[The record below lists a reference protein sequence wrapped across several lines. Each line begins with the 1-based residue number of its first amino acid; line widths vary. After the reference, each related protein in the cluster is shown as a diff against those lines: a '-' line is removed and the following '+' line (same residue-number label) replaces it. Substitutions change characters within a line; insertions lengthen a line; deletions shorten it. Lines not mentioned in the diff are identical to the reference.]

1 MREKWFREHIWWMS
15 FIFSL
20 LVVWVHSENTELFLG
35 EMGRESLVYSVEN
48 FFAQTL
54 GQMAVP
60 GFFMISA
67 YLFYRN
73 FQFSKTVS
81 KWKSRCKSLLIPYVL
96 WNTLYYLGYV
106 VVTRLSFVKN
116 IIGKEPVAFDLKEL
130 FLAAVYYK
138 YNPVFWYLFQLVLLV
153 LLAPFLYVIICR
165 KCSGFLWL
173 LLLVFALWRN
183 VSLPFLNLD
192 ALFYYSAA
200 GYAVLFRTKVEEENT
215 PFEKKVW
222 FGILIICW
230 IILWFLGRPGA
241 PLHFLAVYFVL
252 MRFLGVLIFYSILK
266 EIPLKPATSLV
277 KNSFFLYAIH
287 FPWVRFFNKAGAV
300 IFKGKPV
307 AAAALFLIMPFL
319 ILGVSSVSGHLLK
332 RAVPGIYDVLS
343 GGRGQ

>member
-15 FIFSL
+15 FILSL
-20 LVVWVHSENTELFLG
+20 LVVWVHSENAELFLG
-35 EMGRESLVYSVEN
+35 EMGRESLVYRLES

-81 KWKSRCKSLLIPYVL
+81 KWKSRCKSLLLPYVL

-106 VVTRLSFVKN
+106 VVTRLSFAKN
-116 IIGKEPVAFDLKEL
+116 VIGKEPVAFDLKEL

-138 YNPVFWYLFQLVLLV
+138 YNPVFWYLFQLLLLV
-153 LLAPFLYVIICR
+153 LLAPLLYVVICR
-165 KCSGFLWL
+165 KWSGALWL
-173 LLLVFALWRN
+173 ALLTLGLWKN

-200 GYAVLFRTKVEEENT
+200 GYAVLFGAKIEGENT
-215 PFEKKVW
+215 PFQKKIW
-222 FGILIICW
+222 FAVLIFSW
-230 IILWFLGRPGA
+230 LILWLFGKPGKF
-241 PLHFLAVYFVL
+241 LHFTPVHTVL
-252 MRFLGVLIFYSILK
+252 IRFLGVLVLYSILK
-266 EIPLKPATSLV
+266 EIPFKPAGSTV

-287 FPWVRFFNKAGAV
+287 FPWVRFFNKTGAV
-300 IFKGKPV
+300 ILKGNQV
-307 AAAALFLIMPFL
+307 AAAVFFLIMPFL
-319 ILGVSSVSGHLLK
+319 ILLVSSVAGYLLK
-332 RAVPGIYDVLS
+332 HTVPRLYDILS

>member
-15 FIFSL
+15 FILSL

-35 EMGRESLVYSVEN
+35 EMGQESLVYSLEN

-54 GQMAVP
+54 GQIAVP

-73 FQFSKTVS
+73 FQFFKTTA
-81 KWKSRCKSLLIPYVL
+81 KWKSRCKSILLPYVL

-106 VVTRLSFVKN
+106 VVTRLSFVKH

-138 YNPVFWYLFQLVLLV
+138 YNPVFWYLFQLMLLV
-153 LLAPFLYVIICR
+153 LLAPFLYTIIRR
-165 KCSGFLWL
+165 KWSGLVWLFLL
-173 LLLVFALWRN
+173 IFALWKN
-183 VSLPFLNLD
+183 VSLPLLNLD

-200 GYAVLFRTKVEEENT
+200 GYAVLFKTKVEEENT
-215 PFEKKVW
+215 LLEKKMW
-222 FGILIICW
+222 FIVLIFCW
-230 IILWFLGRPGA
+230 LILWFLGRPGA
-241 PLHFLAVYFVL
+241 LLRFLPVHTVL
-252 MRFLGVLIFYSILK
+252 VRFLGVLTFYSILK
-266 EIPLKPATSLV
+266 EIPLKPAAPLV

-300 IFKGKPV
+300 FFKGNPV
-307 AAAALFLIMPFL
+307 AAAVLFLIMPFL
-319 ILGVSSVSGHLLK
+319 ILGVSRITGEILK
-332 RAVPGIYDVLS
+332 HMVPKVYEVLS